1 MDDKRYQQLITEVK
15 NLKIV
20 LVDTKEQLAKSTA
33 ESKALREVL
42 LAEREENKQS
52 TKTNKGEASSESKPP
67 GIPTGVT
74 DQRGEEL
81 FLDDIVRLT
90 TGSTGSFLRI
100 NKFREGD
107 TAEVYG
113 ITKNYDIK
121 IRDPEN
127 HKIRT
132 VRKGNSV
139 LRVWNQL

>member
-1 MDDKRYQQLITEVK
+1 MDDRRYRQLITELK
-15 NLKIV
+15 NLKIE
-20 LVDTKEQLAKSTA
+20 LADTKEQLVRSTA

-52 TKTNKGEASSESKPP
+52 KTNKGESSSESKPP
-67 GIPTGVT
+67 SIPTGVT

-107 TAEVYG
+107 IAEVYG

-121 IRDPEN
+121 ICDPEN
-127 HKIRT
+127 HKLQT
-132 VRKGNSV
+132 VRKGDSV
-139 LRVWNQL
+139 ICVWNQL